1 MYYENNNAYFKDK
14 MSSSVLLGM
23 CGVTVVGMHAK
34 LMVLCFSHISVIL
47 VRITVVR

>member
-1 MYYENNNAYFKDK
+1 MYYENNNAYFMDK

-34 LMVLCFSHISVIL
+34 LNLKQLYSL
-47 VRITVVR
+47 VPYIVV